1 MMASDFIIDVN
12 ESDFELQ
19 VIAYSEQSP
28 VLVDFWAEWCA
39 PCRILGP
46 ILEKLTNEAQ
56 GSFRMARVNVDE
68 NPNLARR
75 YQVRSIPAVK
85 VFSNGRMD
93 SEFVGVQP
101 EHKIREF
108 IKAFAPSQSDL
119 DLEKGISLLKLG
131 QPLAAEGAFRQ
142 VLEVNPDQPSALL
155 GLARSLVLLGDVGES
170 LLILQQFPE
179 SREFSSAQTL
189 LPLVEALSS
198 FDPNAVNT
206 DNALDAAFAQ
216 AIRLAKR
223 GNYEAAMDGMLDIL
237 RQDKR
242 FKDGG
247 VRKVILAL
255 FELLGKE
262 SPITQEYRSE
272 LASVLF

>member
-68 NPNLARR
+68 SPNLARR

-85 VFSNGRMD
+85 VFRNGRMD

-155 GLARSLVLLGDVGES
+155 GLARSLVLLGDVSES

-189 LPLVEALSS
+189 LPLVEALST

-206 DNALDAAFAQ
+206 DNALDAAYAQ

-223 GNYEAAMDGMLDIL
+223 GNYEAALDGMLDIL

-242 FKDGG
+242 FKEGG
-247 VRKVILAL
+247 VRKVIVAL
-255 FELLGKE
+255 FELLGEE

>member
-12 ESDFELQ
+12 EADFELQ
-19 VIAYSEQSP
+19 VIAYSAQNP
-28 VLVDFWAEWCA
+28 VMVDFWAEWCA
-39 PCRILGP
+39 PCRILSP

-56 GSFRMARVNVDE
+56 GGFRMARVNVDE
-68 NPNLARR
+68 NPNLARQ

-85 VFSNGRMD
+85 VFSHGKMV

-101 EHKIREF
+101 EHKIRDF

-131 QPLAAEGAFRQ
+131 DPLAAEGIFRQ
-142 VLEVNPDQPSALL
+142 VLTDDPEQPSALL
-155 GLARSLVLLGDVGES
+155 GLAKSLVLLGDADES
-170 LLILQQFPE
+170 LHILRQFPE
-179 SREFSSAQTL
+179 SREYSSAQIL
-189 LPLVEALSS
+189 LPLVEAMSS
-198 FDPNAVNT
+198 FDPNGVNT
-206 DNALDAAFAQ
+206 DNALDAAYTQ

-223 GNYEAAMDGMLDIL
+223 GNYEAALDGMLDIL

-242 FKDGG
+242 FKDGN
-247 VRKVILAL
+247 VRKVIVAI
-255 FELLGKE
+255 FELFGE
-262 SPITQEYRSE
+262 DSSITRDYRNE

>member
-93 SEFVGVQP
+93 SEFAGVQP

-223 GNYEAAMDGMLDIL
+223 GNYEAALDGMLDIL

-242 FKDGG
+242 FKDGE
-247 VRKVILAL
+247 VRKVIVAL
-255 FELLGKE
+255 FELLGEE